1 MIKKFIFSFLIAISS
16 FKVIAQQHSEKID
29 SLQQA
34 LLTAADTSKVLIL
47 NLLSKEY
54 MGDQTQYFLNYSMQA
69 KKLAEKINYEKG
81 LALSLCTIGA
91 YYANRGQ
98 YKIAKANYDQS
109 MALCRKLKLK
119 TLYDNLLV
127 NYGILYASSGE
138 YKTARRYYDTV
149 ITHATENKDYKLLSQ
164 TLDKIGIIF
173 SDLGIYDSA
182 LVYELKAVKLAEQ
195 IKDSVL
201 LGKALT
207 NLGRVEWIRY
217 GYDKSIEYN
226 SKALDIGIKINDKD
240 IQSYALTNLGSVY
253 SEQKEHQKGI
263 DHFLKALV
271 IANELQYQSLIT
283 LLYNNL
289 AATYQDMGDNDKA
302 YEYYKYGY
310 ELALKVNNKRQIIM
324 YLNNLG
330 LVLKEKKEYA
340 KAISYLEK
348 ALKENKNNEI
358 LEEASD
364 TYLSLAQA
372 YSGMNDFKKAYQYQ
386 VLYSSVDSTIFS
398 KEREQAVSEA
408 TTKYNIE
415 KKTRELLVS
424 QKNNRIKDLQ
434 LSNNRMITIA
444 VSVILLL
451 TGIILFIYY
460 KKFRIK
466 KKSNEEKEILLKE
479 IHHRVKNNMQIILSI
494 LNLQARKMND
504 EKVTDFVKEGESRIQ
519 SMAIIHEKL
528 YQSDN
533 LADISFKEYIHQL
546 LVFIYQVYNVDKN
559 KISYDIDAGDIQL
572 DINTA
577 VPVGLIINELICNAL
592 KHGFKE
598 KESGSISIQLN
609 KIQPKEYK
617 LQVKDS
623 GKGLPEDFD
632 IKKSNTLGLK
642 LIQTLI
648 RQIDGSLEIASSKGS
663 MFSIYFKEAI

>member
-1 MIKKFIFSFLIAISS
+1 MIKKFIFSFLVLVLSLDIY
-16 FKVIAQQHSEKID
+16 AQQHSKTID
-29 SLQQA
+29 SLKQA
-34 LLTAADTSKVLIL
+34 LQNATDTSRVLIL

-54 MGDQTQYFLNYSMQA
+54 MGSQTQYFLNYSMQA
-69 KKLAEKINYEKG
+69 KQLAEKIKYEKG

-98 YKIAKANYDQS
+98 YKIAKTNYDQ
-109 MALCRKLKLK
+109 ALVLAKKLKLK
-119 TLYDNLLV
+119 SLQANLMV
-127 NYGILYASSGE
+127 NYGILYAASGD
-138 YKTARRYYDTV
+138 YKTARKYYDTV
-149 ITHATENKDYKLLSQ
+149 VIHATENRDLKLVSQ

-182 LVYELKAVKLAEQ
+182 LVYELKAIEIAEQ
-195 IKDSVL
+195 IKDSVG

-226 SKALDIGIKINDKD
+226 SRALDIGVKINDKD
-240 IQSYALTNLGSVY
+240 IQAYALTNLGSVY
-253 SEQKEHQKGI
+253 SEQKQHQKGI
-263 DHFLKALV
+263 DYFLKALI

-289 AATYQDMGDNDKA
+289 AATYQDMGNNDKA

-340 KAISYLEK
+340 KAIEYLEK
-348 ALKENKNNEI
+348 AQKENANNEI

-372 YSGMNDFKKAYQYQ
+372 YSGMNNFKKAYHYQ
-386 VLYSSVDSTIFS
+386 VLYAAIDSTIFS
-398 KEREQAVSEA
+398 REREQAVSEA

-415 KKTRELLVS
+415 RKTRELLVL

-434 LSNNRMITIA
+434 LSNNRMITLA
-444 VSVILLL
+444 VSLILLL
-451 TGIILFIYY
+451 TGIILLIYY
-460 KKFRIK
+460 KKFKIK
-466 KKSNEEKEILLKE
+466 KKSNEEKEVLLKE

-504 EKVTDFVKEGESRIQ
+504 EKITDFVKEGESRIQ

-528 YQSDN
+528 YQSEN
-533 LADISFKEYIHQL
+533 LADISFNDYVHQL
-546 LVFIYQVYNVDKN
+546 LMFIYQIYNVDSS
-559 KISYDIDAGDIQL
+559 KIPYNIDTSDIQL

-577 VPVGLIINELICNAL
+577 VPLGLIINELVCNSL

-598 KESGSISIQLN
+598 KEEGRISIQLN
-609 KIQPKEYK
+609 QLQSKEYK
-617 LQVKDS
+617 LTVEDTGS
-623 GKGLPEDFD
+623 GLPENFD

-648 RQIDGSLEIASSKGS
+648 RQIDGSLEIGGSAGS